1 MTTLV
6 VPGVRVE
13 ARFDV
18 LPPLPAQA
26 GILGAVGI
34 VDRAPAD
41 GRLIGIARR
50 SEIAELLGLGTEASM
65 PEIVNA
71 ISNGISE
78 ILVAAVAG
86 GARARLALPNAD
98 SDPAVMLMV
107 RSPGAWANSLRAE
120 VLGVPNSAG
129 NLVRVTLRL
138 QLNGT
143 VVEQFDN
150 LQILP
155 GAPDN
160 LFDVIN
166 TQSRYVVATD
176 AGFANSLPAD
186 GTFTFNSD
194 GDPIPVTVD
203 GGAANFIE
211 LLPVD
216 GVDPN
221 GLSVVIDT
229 DAGTTDIQVLQGGL
243 KESFS
248 DLNMDPDSEQYLP
261 FVLLQS
267 SNYIRVRVL
276 SSFVNPDGTVN
287 VAVAL
292 PALTPGPLAFT
303 QGTSPTVAQY
313 QAAIDRLG
321 DDTRIDL
328 ILASIEPQRSNSDVH
343 QIHQALTAHAVAQA
357 DNGAPRIAFG
367 SVTPSEQNDLDRIR
381 DHSAAVRNRRFVLV
395 APAGAHGAVA
405 GMIGRMTPQFSPT
418 FKPVPLHGIPP
429 ATYRESQLNRL
440 LGPTT
445 NLLVVQNRAGRGVV
459 VLKGINTIGDQI
471 SVSRVADLCIRETKA
486 ISENFIGQ
494 LNTED
499 ARIALRQQLIA
510 TFTRL
515 ERDNALVPSADGT
528 DPAFLVDVYSTQTD
542 FAQGI
547 VRIDIAVRP
556 VRAIDY
562 IYATIRVK
570 N

>member
-26 GILGAVGI
+26 GILGVVGI

-41 GRLIGIARR
+41 GRLIGITRR
-50 SEIAELLGLGTEASM
+50 SEIAELLGPGTEASM
-65 PEIVNA
+65 PEIVHA

-78 ILVAAVAG
+78 ILVASVNG
-86 GARARLALPNAD
+86 GARARLSLPNAD
-98 SDPAVMLMV
+98 SDPAVMLTV
-107 RSPGAWANSLRAE
+107 RSPGSWANDLRAE
-120 VLGVPNSAG
+120 VLGVANSEG

-138 QLNGT
+138 QLNGI

-155 GAPDN
+155 GAPDD
-160 LFDVIN
+160 LFTVIN
-166 TQSRYVVATD
+166 NQSRYIVATD
-176 AGFANSLPAD
+176 AGFANNLPAD
-186 GTFTFNSD
+186 GTFNFNSE

-203 GGAANFIE
+203 GGAGNFIE
-211 LLPVD
+211 LLPMD

-229 DAGTTDIQVLQGGL
+229 DAGVTDIQVLQGGL
-243 KESFS
+243 KESYT
-248 DLNMDPDSEQYLP
+248 DLNMDPDSEKYLP

-276 SSFVNPDGTVN
+276 SSFAD
-287 VAVAL
+287 VADAL
-292 PALTPGPLAFT
+292 PALTPGPQAFSA
-303 QGTSPTVAQY
+303 GTSPTVAQY
-313 QAAIDRLG
+313 QAAIDRLA

-328 ILASIEPQRSNSDVH
+328 ILAAIEPKRANGEVH
-343 QIHQALTAHAVAQA
+343 QIHQALAAHAVAQA

-367 SVTPSEQNDLDRIR
+367 SVTLDEQGDLDRIR

-395 APAGAHGAVA
+395 SPAGAHGAVA
-405 GMIGRMTPQFSPT
+405 GMIGRLAPQFSPT
-418 FKPVPLHGIPP
+418 FKTIPLHGIPP

-499 ARIALRQQLIA
+499 ARIALKQQLIA

-515 ERDNALVPSADGT
+515 ERANALVPSTDGS

>member
-34 VDRAPAD
+34 VDRPPAD
-41 GRLIGIARR
+41 GRLVGISRR
-50 SEIAELLGLGTEASM
+50 SEIAELLGPGTEASM
-65 PEIVNA
+65 PEIVHA

-78 ILVAAVAG
+78 ILVAGVEG
-86 GARARLALPNAD
+86 GSRARLALLNAD
-98 SDPAVMLMV
+98 GDDAVMLTV
-107 RSPGAWANSLRAE
+107 RSPGAWANALRAE

-129 NLVRVTLRL
+129 NLVRVTIRL
-138 QLNGT
+138 QMNGT
-143 VVEQFDN
+143 VVEQFDD

-155 GAPDN
+155 GAPDH

-166 TQSRYVVATD
+166 TLSRYVVATD
-176 AGFANSLPAD
+176 AGFADSLPAD
-186 GTFTFNSD
+186 GTFNFNGD

-229 DAGTTDIQVLQGGL
+229 DAGTTDVQILQGGL
-243 KESFS
+243 KESYT
-248 DLNMDPDSEQYLP
+248 DLNMDPDSERYLP

-267 SNYIRVRVL
+267 SSFVRVRVL
-276 SSFVNPDGTVN
+276 SSFVNPNGTVD
-287 VAVAL
+287 VASAL
-292 PALTPGPLAFT
+292 PALTPGPQAFT
-303 QGTSPTVAQY
+303 PGTSPTVAQY
-313 QAAIDRLG
+313 QAAIERLA

-328 ILASIEPQRSNSDVH
+328 ILASVEPTRANGEVH
-343 QIHQALTAHAVAQA
+343 QIHQALVSHAVTQA

-367 SVTPSEQNDLDRIR
+367 SITPDEQNDLDRIR

-395 APAGAHGAVA
+395 SPAGAHGAVA
-405 GMIGRMTPQFSPT
+405 GMIGRLPPHFSPT
-418 FKPVPLHGIPP
+418 FKTVPLHGIPP

-445 NLLVVQNRAGRGVV
+445 NLLVVQDRPGRGVI

-486 ISENFIGQ
+486 IAENFIGL

-510 TFTRL
+510 TFTRF
-515 ERDNALVPSADGT
+515 ERDNALVPSTDGT